1 MIDRDDYIPLL
12 IGLITYAIPFF
23 VAGIA
28 VGGYIYG

>member
-1 MIDRDDYIPLL
+1 MHNDTVALVV
-12 IGLITYAIPFF
+12 GLVMYALPFF